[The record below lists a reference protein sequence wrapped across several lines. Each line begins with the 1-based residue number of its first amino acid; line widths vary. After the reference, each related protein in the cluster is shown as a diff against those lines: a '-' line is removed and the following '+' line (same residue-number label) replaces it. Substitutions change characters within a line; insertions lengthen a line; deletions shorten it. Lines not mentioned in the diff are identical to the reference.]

1 MRCRC
6 GFFKPT
12 KIENDFNFLPT
23 ETLQLDFLKGK
34 AEKFQTK
41 TPNSRSIRK
50 SIDRL
55 SSFCELSVSQKRF
68 QF

>member
-1 MRCRC
+1 MRRRC

-12 KIENDFNFLPT
+12 KIENDFNFPPP
-23 ETLQLDFLKGK
+23 ETLQLVFLKGK

-41 TPNSRSIRK
+41 NPNFRSIRK